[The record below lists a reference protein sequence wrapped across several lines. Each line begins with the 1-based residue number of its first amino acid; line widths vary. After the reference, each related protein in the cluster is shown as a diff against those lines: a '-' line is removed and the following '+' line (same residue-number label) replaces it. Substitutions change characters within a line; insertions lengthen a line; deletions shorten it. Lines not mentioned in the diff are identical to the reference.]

1 MPSTAPFI
9 SASTLATAATPTVY
23 YIVWR
28 SRPSQPWQ
36 SEELLTR
43 IEAHRRYF
51 ALLERGVEAYLE
63 RRSRTSLSA

>member
-9 SASTLATAATPTVY
+9 SASPLATAAVPTVY

-28 SRPSQPWQ
+28 SRPSHPWH
-36 SEELLTR
+36 SEELFNR